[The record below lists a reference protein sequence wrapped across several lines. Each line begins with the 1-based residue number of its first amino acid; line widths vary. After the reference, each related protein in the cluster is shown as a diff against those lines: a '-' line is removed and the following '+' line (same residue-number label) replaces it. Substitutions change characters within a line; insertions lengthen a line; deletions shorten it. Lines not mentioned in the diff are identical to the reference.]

1 MTRRQAIE
9 IKDKLA
15 QVLAN
20 AQARADEYEK
30 ELDAKHPES
39 YNGTD
44 AAVFQLGY
52 LTKGVEFVIEDLE
65 KLIG

>member
-1 MTRRQAIE
+1 MTKRQAIE

-20 AQARADEYEK
+20 AQARADEFEK
-30 ELDAKHPES
+30 ELDAKHPGKF
-39 YNGTD
+39 NRDD
-44 AAVFQLGY
+44 ANAFHLGY
-52 LTKGVEFVIEDLE
+52 LRKGVEFVIEDLE